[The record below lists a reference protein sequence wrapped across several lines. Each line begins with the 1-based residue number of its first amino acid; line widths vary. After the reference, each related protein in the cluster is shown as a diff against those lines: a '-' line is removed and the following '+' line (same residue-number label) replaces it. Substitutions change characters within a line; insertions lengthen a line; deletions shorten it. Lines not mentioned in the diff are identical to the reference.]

1 MGRAGPEGAG
11 GGERGDLVS
20 SVDLFRLEGRVAIVT
35 GGTKGLGR
43 SMAEGL
49 ASAGADVVICSRN
62 AGEASSVAGEIAR
75 RFGRRV
81 LGTGCDVSKESHVAA
96 LVLLAV
102 NELGKIDILVNNAG
116 INIRGSIEDITLAQF
131 HQVMETNVT
140 GPWLCCRAVLP
151 HMKRASYGRIINIAS
166 TLAAVGLPNRTPYAS
181 SKGAVAM
188 LTKVLALES
197 APYGITV
204 NAICPGPF
212 LTEMNLP
219 IANQP
224 ETQQAVVGATALG
237 RWGELHEIQGAAI
250 FLASAASSYVTG
262 TTLFVDG
269 GWTAR

>member
-1 MGRAGPEGAG
+1 M
-11 GGERGDLVS
+11 RGI
-20 SVDLFRLEGRVAIVT
+20 DLFRLDGRVAIVT

-49 ASAGADVVICSRN
+49 ASAGADVVLCSRN
-62 AGEASSVAGEIAR
+62 AREASSVAEEITR
-75 RFGRRV
+75 RFGRRT
-81 LGTGCDVSKESHVAA
+81 LGVGCDVSRESEVAS
-96 LVLLAV
+96 LVDHAANV
-102 NELGKIDILVNNAG
+102 LGKIDILINNAG
-116 INIRGSIEDITLAQF
+116 INIRGPIEDISLAQF

-166 TLAAVGLPNRTPYAS
+166 TLAAVALPNRTPYAS

-188 LTKVLALES
+188 MTKVLALEC
-197 APYGITV
+197 APHGITV

-212 LTEMNLP
+212 LTEMNIS
-219 IANQP
+219 IAGLP
-224 ETQQAVVGATALG
+224 ETQQTVVGATALG